1 MYLTQSNQIRGLSEV
16 RIIPRNNGQFFHIQ
30 YVYERP
36 SETVELDRDKAL
48 SVDIGLN
55 NLASCVDTD
64 GASFL
69 VDGKKLKSINRL
81 YNKEKARLQSVAM
94 KQGMKYTKRIDA
106 ITLKR
111 KQKIQRYEIEK
122 KELKQRSVKNE
133 FHR

>member
-81 YNKEKARLQSVAM
+81 YNKESQITVCRHETRHEIHKTHRCHHSQKKA
-94 KQGMKYTKRIDA
+94 
-106 ITLKR
+106 
-111 KQKIQRYEIEK
+111 
-122 KELKQRSVKNE
+122 KNTAL
-133 FHR
+133 